1 MPVYE
6 SILDS
11 AEVQDS
17 KKQDEMDFD
26 MGIE

>member
-1 MPVYE
+1 MPVYG
-6 SILDS
+6 SILDPV
-11 AEVQDS
+11 EVQDS

>member
-1 MPVYE
+1 MPAFE

-26 MGIE
+26 TGVE